1 MLGEILG
8 YLFFCLPV
16 LGIVFFLVS
25 LWDYRKANR
34 GAQVDPDSIAK
45 ERLRGKRI
53 LTIVLGIIAGCM
65 TLGMVGLIA
74 LVYMAVAF
82 M

>member
-8 YLFFCLPV
+8 YLFFCLPALSV
-16 LGIVFFLVS
+16 ILFIVS
-25 LWDYRKANR
+25 LRDYRRANR
-34 GAQVDPDSIAK
+34 GAQVDPDSITK
-45 ERLRGKRI
+45 EKLRGKRI

-65 TLGMVGLIA
+65 TVCVLGILS
-74 LVYMAVAF
+74 LLFMAVRF

>member
-16 LGIVFFLVS
+16 LAIVLFLVS

-34 GAQVDPDSIAK
+34 GAQVDPDSITK